1 MKPET
6 KLWKLIKSKTPLI
19 RWNRIENA
27 INNGIPDLLGSGENS
42 SFFTVELKITYD
54 DKTIRFSP
62 HQIAW
67 HKVNGVN
74 GGAKFIMISTRCQSS
89 VKLFEHTIIS
99 GQRTRF
105 VDCEPLSVV
114 NDTKDNEQWT
124 TLQNK
129 MLQNA

>member
-27 INNGIPDLLGSGENS
+27 INSGIPDLLGSGENS
-42 SFFTVELKITYD
+42 NFFTVELKITYD
-54 DKTIRFSP
+54 NKTVRFSP

-67 HKVNGVN
+67 HKVNSGV
-74 GGAKFIMISTRCQSS
+74 KFITISTRCQSV
-89 VKLFEHTIIS
+89 VKLFQDTIIT

-105 VDCEPLSVV
+105 VDCEPLAVV
-114 NDTKDNEQWT
+114 DDTKDNEQWKVF
-124 TLQNK
+124 QNK
-129 MLQNA
+129 MLENA

>member
-6 KLWKLIKSKTPLI
+6 KLWKLIKSKTSLI

-27 INNGIPDLLGSGENS
+27 INNGIPDLLGSGETS

-54 DKTIRFSP
+54 NKTIRFSP

-67 HKVNGVN
+67 HKVNS
-74 GGAKFIMISTRCQSS
+74 GAKFIMISTRCQSS

-114 NDTKDNEQWT
+114 NDTKDEGQWT

-129 MLQNA
+129 MLENA

>member
-27 INNGIPDLLGSGENS
+27 INNGIPDLLGSGETS

-54 DKTIRFSP
+54 NKTVRFSP

-67 HKVNGVN
+67 HRINTGP
-74 GGAKFIMISTRCQSS
+74 KFIMISTRCQSS
-89 VKLFEHTIIS
+89 VKLFQHTIIS

-105 VDCEPLSVV
+105 IDCEPLSVV
-114 NDTKDNEQWT
+114 NDTKDEGQWT

-129 MLQNA
+129 MLENA